1 MILGHNWEGF
11 VGESTPLATTWKSED
26 KNPLYR
32 CKDVKFCCCSSLKQ
46 NIYDKSYIHSVFSI
60 QSFHWRLQLQTRAWK
75 NKFSLKWTTHSWC
88 NGSAPPEGKFQP
100 ATVKEHPGTAYEMAR
115 NSWAN
120 MASPQASVSPQPTKL
135 CPQQTT
141 KFPSWCCFVFEPC
154 SRGVLCTHINIQ
166 QKNPNFQTSNPTPT
180 QLGKWTVFIPRTATF
195 TYIHKVHTRIIL
207 GFLEKRTNTLK
218 KTPALSSYKM
228 QVGIEEKKPN
238 SLHGV

>member
-180 QLGKWTVFIPRTATF
+180 QLGKWTIFIPSIATF
-195 TYIHKVHTRIIL
+195 TYIHKVHTRIIF
-207 GFLEKRTNTLK
+207 GFLDKHTNTLK
-218 KTPALSSYKM
+218 EPLPSQLTRCKWQLKR
-228 QVGIEEKKPN
+228 KKPN
-238 SLHGV
+238 NLHGI